1 MSLWTS
7 GLSNGILASMRLGI
21 GKILGALFGGLLGG
35 WVGALIGFFVG
46 NAFDRGLARGA
57 FGGLGGAAG
66 GAHRQMVHAAFFRSA
81 FVVMGH
87 VCKADGRVTNAE
99 IRVAEQVMD
108 RMDLNAT
115 QRQEAVSYFRA
126 GRDGEADL
134 DQTLTEFRRYC
145 RGHAQL
151 VRMFLEIQIQ
161 AALADGAFDDAE
173 RNILRRIAL
182 GLGLSEA
189 DYARLETMMGA
200 RTANQSGGESAL
212 ASAYDT
218 LGVAADA
225 SDAEVKKAWRK
236 LMSEHHPDK
245 LVAKGLPE
253 EMMRI
258 AKERA
263 QDIQAAYDT
272 IKQSRGM
279 R

>member
-7 GLSNGILASMRLGI
+7 GLSNGILADMRLGI

>member
-1 MSLWTS
+1 MNIWV
-7 GLSNGILASMRLGI
+7 
-21 GKILGALFGGLLGG
+21 GKILGAVFGGMAGG
-35 WVGALIGFFVG
+35 WVGALIGLIIG
-46 NAFDRGLARGA
+46 NFFDRALARKGG
-57 FGGLGGAAG
+57 GGLGGAFGG
-66 GAHRQMVHAAFFRSA
+66 GAGHRQMVHAAFFRSA

-87 VCKADGRVTNAE
+87 VCKADGRVTEAE
-99 IRVAEQVMD
+99 IRVAEQVMA

-115 QRQEAVSYFRA
+115 QREEAISYFRA

-134 DQTLTEFRRYC
+134 EQTLQEFRRYC
-145 RGHAQL
+145 RGHLQL
-151 VRMFLEIQIQ
+151 VRLFLEIQIQ
-161 AALADGAFDDAE
+161 AALADGQFDDAE
-173 RNILRRIAL
+173 RAVLRRIAL

-189 DYARLETMMGA
+189 DYARLETMMGGQA
-200 RTANQSGGESAL
+200 ANQTGTESEL
-212 ASAYDT
+212 ESAYDT
-218 LGVAADA
+218 LGVSADA

-263 QDIQAAYDT
+263 QEIQAAYDT
-272 IKQSRGM
+272 IKASRGM

>member
-1 MSLWTS
+1 
-7 GLSNGILASMRLGI
+7 
-21 GKILGALFGGLLGG
+21 
-35 WVGALIGFFVG
+35 
-46 NAFDRGLARGA
+46 
-57 FGGLGGAAG
+57 
-66 GAHRQMVHAAFFRSA
+66 
-81 FVVMGH
+81 
-87 VCKADGRVTNAE
+87 
-99 IRVAEQVMD
+99 
-108 RMDLNAT
+108 
-115 QRQEAVSYFRA
+115 
-126 GRDGEADL
+126 
-134 DQTLTEFRRYC
+134 
-145 RGHAQL
+145 
-151 VRMFLEIQIQ
+151 
-161 AALADGAFDDAE
+161 
-173 RNILRRIAL
+173 
-182 GLGLSEA
+182 
-189 DYARLETMMGA
+189 MGA
-200 RTANQSGGESAL
+200 RAANQSGGESAL

>member
-1 MSLWTS
+1 
-7 GLSNGILASMRLGI
+7 MRMWI
-21 GKILGALFGGLLGG
+21 GKLLGAVFGGLAGG
-35 WVGALIGFFVG
+35 WVGALIGLIVG
-46 NAFDRGLARGA
+46 NWFDRALARGGMRG
-57 FGGLGGAAG
+57 FAG
-66 GAHRQMVHAAFFRSA
+66 GGGHRQMVHAAFFRSA

-87 VCKADGRVTNAE
+87 VCKADGRVTEAE

-115 QRQEAVSYFRA
+115 QRQEAISYFRA

-134 DQTLTEFRRYC
+134 DQTLEEFRRYC
-145 RGHAQL
+145 RGHVQL
-151 VRMFLEIQIQ
+151 VRLFLEIQIQ

-173 RNILRRIAL
+173 RGVLRRIAL
-182 GLGLSEA
+182 ALGLSEA
-189 DYARLETMMGA
+189 DYARLETMMGGHA
-200 RTANQSGGESAL
+200 AGQTGGESQLSA
-212 ASAYDT
+212 AYDT
-218 LGVAADA
+218 LGVGADA
-225 SDAEVKKAWRK
+225 SDAEVKRAWRK

-272 IKQSRGM
+272 IKASRGM